1 MSCSRSGSQ
10 DNPNGLQSNGA
21 PIKIPLIDYILNVM
35 KFVDAILSNN
45 STDDH
50 CREFVAQGGLQPLL
64 RILSLPNLPVD
75 SPITASAQ
83 AVAAVCKSI
92 LVSFMSFVLRFE
104 YFRFRRKKI
113 TFSCQFYLFSI
124 ISIQLQSLAHEPQ
137 VLKVSLEQLA
147 AVVDQLE
154 PLQSHWE
161 QSQGSVLLRELA
173 NCKNIESAFSNASET
188 PLLHA
193 MSAVHGYVVM
203 LVHVCRTGQTEIR
216 NLLIEQWGQNNK
228 YGQKLLY
235 KLVQLYTAL
244 VWESTLLLALCTDD
258 IIPVGCDFGKEDL
271 DKLGEP
277 PAGPVSGSSTVPMPS
292 EVSLDTPISSN
303 TTQNS
308 AAAASIND
316 LTMDIDRVLNST
328 LDGESST
335 GEGTSGSSKF
345 DAAFNSA
352 AASSSNKQS
361 SIQRRIVATPSQLR
375 YIKSL
380 LGASSRL
387 GRALAE
393 LFGLLVKL
401 CVGNRMRMRHPQ
413 NVTAYMSSASRDIA
427 RVLSYILVDG
437 LSHDQLPPSPI
448 PKLKQTFLI
457 CSIGFTSPML
467 FDEKRYA
474 YHLMLHKFCE
484 EGGLQAFFEMFGFA
498 LSLEPDTNA
507 TVSAECSNG
516 KLTTSSETG
525 EETSE
530 PVETKSATDAE
541 KVAEPTQATT
551 SNADL
556 TADNLIIPKELF
568 TNNEEHGEFS
578 AGSGEFLDAWLMLL
592 EKMVNPKAVLESQH
606 VIATKSLRNKPE
618 FDTVSYLINVHM
630 LAFQTV
636 TKIWSFKPIRTYGA
650 RMTESM
656 LTIMKHIYQGEPIL
670 REKYNKKMSEQS
682 TTSTSTEKGTLKFG
696 SLFTRNPPESET
708 PNRLSSRGHRLS
720 GSSMNNANSTINE
733 AFLTQLM
740 EMGFSQDHCREA
752 LYHTGSVEQATE
764 YLLSHTGTTAP
775 NNANENPSGIGLDSD
790 DDENI
795 DAEMMVLMGQKVAGD
810 SATAETKAETSSGS
824 ASFSKRN
831 RRGMRS
837 TAHVLPNH
845 PPLSEQL
852 LSDFAEEAVRTSLY
866 LIDQV
871 PDAVFKGTEL
881 LGILFKRNEIKWKML
896 ATIISTMID
905 CAEQLRT
912 MLTDRVTPIETIFF
926 GEIGSRFTVR
936 LHIFCLFLEVS
947 QYHDLRTPVILS
959 MKEFKLMPKL
969 ISLLNETE
977 DVLTSKAGK
986 CLYTP
991 KWLSQMILLIDL
1003 YEKVVVSIRR
1013 RNEMHRITTNSE
1025 YSISSRIDFNINIS
1039 VISFKYLN
1047 TNIILF

>member
-1 MSCSRSGSQ
+1 M
-10 DNPNGLQSNGA
+10 
-21 PIKIPLIDYILNVM
+21 
-35 KFVDAILSNN
+35 
-45 STDDH
+45 
-50 CREFVAQGGLQPLL
+50 
-64 RILSLPNLPVD
+64 
-75 SPITASAQ
+75 
-83 AVAAVCKSI
+83 
-92 LVSFMSFVLRFE
+92 
-104 YFRFRRKKI
+104 
-113 TFSCQFYLFSI
+113 
-124 ISIQLQSLAHEPQ
+124 AHEPQ

-277 PAGPVSGSSTVPMPS
+277 PAAPAASGSSSVPMPS
-292 EVSLDTPISSN
+292 EVSLDTPMPSS
-303 TTQNS
+303 TTQSS

-316 LTMDIDRVLNST
+316 LTMDIDRVLNSR
-328 LDGESST
+328 LDGESSST
-335 GEGTSGSSKF
+335 SKF
-345 DAAFNSA
+345 DAAFNA
-352 AASSSNKQS
+352 AGNPSTSSNKQS
-361 SIQRRIVATPSQLR
+361 TNIQRRIVATPSQLR

-507 TVSAECSNG
+507 SGTESNSNSKLPSTNEEINENNERTVVVDTERSVGAAKIVEAEQMQTTSAAAAADTATEA
-516 KLTTSSETG
+516 LTT
-525 EETSE
+525 
-530 PVETKSATDAE
+530 E
-541 KVAEPTQATT
+541 K
-551 SNADL
+551 
-556 TADNLIIPKELF
+556 LIVPKELF
-568 TNNEEHGEFS
+568 TNSEDHGEFS

-618 FDTVSYLINVHM
+618 FDTVSYLINVHI

-670 REKYNKKMSEQS
+670 REKYNKKITEQT
-682 TTSTSTEKGTLKFG
+682 TTSATNNDKTPKFG
-696 SLFTRNPPESET
+696 SLFARNQPENDT
-708 PNRLSSRGHRLS
+708 PNRLGARAHRSS
-720 GSSMNNANSTINE
+720 GSTMANSNSTINE

-740 EMGFSQDHCREA
+740 EMGFSQEHCREA

-764 YLLSHTGTTAP
+764 YLLAHTGSSVA

-795 DAEMMVLMGQKVAGD
+795 DAEMMVLMGQKVSGAGAGASGGD
-810 SATAETKAETSSGS
+810 SSLPADSSKAESSGAAA

-837 TAHVLPNH
+837 TAHVLPNQ

-866 LIDQV
+866 LVDQV

-905 CAEQLRT
+905 CAEQLRA

-936 LHIFCLFLEVS
+936 LHIFCLFLEMS

-1013 RNEMHRITTNSE
+1013 RNEMHRITTNSKHFFSFVFNFE
-1025 YSISSRIDFNINIS
+1025 YN
-1039 VISFKYLN
+1039 
-1047 TNIILF
+1047 

>member
-1 MSCSRSGSQ
+1 MHGRVSYCSLKQ
-10 DNPNGLQSNGA
+10 
-21 PIKIPLIDYILNVM
+21 IKVSLEFSSLWILHLLFFLIL
-35 KFVDAILSNN
+35 
-45 STDDH
+45 
-50 CREFVAQGGLQPLL
+50 FVA
-64 RILSLPNLPVD
+64 I
-75 SPITASAQ
+75 A
-83 AVAAVCKSI
+83 
-92 LVSFMSFVLRFE
+92 
-104 YFRFRRKKI
+104 
-113 TFSCQFYLFSI
+113 
-124 ISIQLQSLAHEPQ
+124 QSLAHEPQ

-277 PAGPVSGSSTVPMPS
+277 PSAPVGTSGTSAAPMPS
-292 EVSLDTPISSN
+292 EVSLDTPMPSTS
-303 TTQNS
+303 TQSS

-328 LDGESST
+328 LDGESSSS
-335 GEGTSGSSKF
+335 GTSKF
-345 DAAFNSA
+345 DSAFSNAAGNAST
-352 AASSSNKQS
+352 SSSKQS
-361 SIQRRIVATPSQLR
+361 TNIQRRIVATPSQLR

-507 TVSAECSNG
+507 ACSTESNSNSKLPSSNNEINENNERTDIGTESTTPVAAAKTVEDELMQGTSAATAAVDTLTAG
-516 KLTTSSETG
+516 KLI
-525 EETSE
+525 
-530 PVETKSATDAE
+530 V
-541 KVAEPTQATT
+541 
-551 SNADL
+551 
-556 TADNLIIPKELF
+556 PKEVF
-568 TNNEEHGEFS
+568 TNSDEHGEFS

-618 FDTVSYLINVHM
+618 FDTVSYLINVHI

-670 REKYNKKMSEQS
+670 REKYNKKITEQT
-682 TTSTSTEKGTLKFG
+682 TTSSTNNDKAPKFG
-696 SLFTRNPPESET
+696 SLFARSQTENDT
-708 PNRLSSRGHRLS
+708 PNRLGARSGGSGHRSS
-720 GSSMNNANSTINE
+720 GSTMANANSTINE

-740 EMGFSQDHCREA
+740 EMGFSQEHCREA

-764 YLLSHTGTTAP
+764 YLLAHTGSTGA
-775 NNANENPSGIGLDSD
+775 NNANENATGMGLDSD

-795 DAEMMVLMGQKVAGD
+795 DAEMMVLMGQKISGSGD
-810 SATAETKAETSSGS
+810 TSLPTDGNKAESSG
-824 ASFSKRN
+824 AGAGTFSKRN
-831 RRGMRS
+831 RRGMRN
-837 TAHVLPNH
+837 TAHVLPNQ

-905 CAEQLRT
+905 CAEQLRA

-926 GEIGSRFTVR
+926 GEIGCRFTVR
-936 LHIFCLFLEVS
+936 LHIFCLFLEMS
-947 QYHDLRTPVILS
+947 PYHDLRTPVILS

-1013 RNEMHRITTNSE
+1013 RNEMHRITTNSKC
-1025 YSISSRIDFNINIS
+1025 SISFCFI
-1039 VISFKYLN
+1039 
-1047 TNIILF
+1047 

>member
-1 MSCSRSGSQ
+1 M
-10 DNPNGLQSNGA
+10 
-21 PIKIPLIDYILNVM
+21 
-35 KFVDAILSNN
+35 
-45 STDDH
+45 
-50 CREFVAQGGLQPLL
+50 
-64 RILSLPNLPVD
+64 
-75 SPITASAQ
+75 
-83 AVAAVCKSI
+83 
-92 LVSFMSFVLRFE
+92 
-104 YFRFRRKKI
+104 
-113 TFSCQFYLFSI
+113 
-124 ISIQLQSLAHEPQ
+124 
-137 VLKVSLEQLA
+137 
-147 AVVDQLE
+147 E

-277 PAGPVSGSSTVPMPS
+277 PSVPGQSGSGSTVPMPS
-292 EVSLDTPISSN
+292 EVSLDTPLPSSSSN
-303 TTQNS
+303 TTQSS

-328 LDGESST
+328 LDGETSST
-335 GEGTSGSSKF
+335 STEGASATSKF
-345 DAAFNSA
+345 DAAFNSTA
-352 AASSSNKQS
+352 TTSSSNKQSSSAGAGASSS

-401 CVGNRMRMRHPQ
+401 CVGNRMRRIHPQ
-413 NVTAYMSSASRDIA
+413 NVGNYMSSASRDIA

-498 LSLEPDTNA
+498 LSLEPDTNTTA
-507 TVSAECSNG
+507 TDSSNG
-516 KLTTSSETG
+516 KLAISNETDENNEPSET
-525 EETSE
+525 TQQQE
-530 PVETKSATDAE
+530 PLQQQSTDATTPITDAE
-541 KVAEPTQATT
+541 KSDAAATT
-551 SNADL
+551 STAAAASPTEQTQSTTSTPVR
-556 TADNLIIPKELF
+556 TADDLIIPKEMF
-568 TNNEEHGEFS
+568 TNNEDHGEFS

-592 EKMVNPKAVLESQH
+592 EKMVNPKTVLESQH
-606 VIATKSLRNKPE
+606 VIQTKSLRNKPE
-618 FDTVSYLINVHM
+618 FDTVAYLINVHK

-670 REKYNKKMSEQS
+670 REKYNKKLAEQS
-682 TTSTSTEKGTLKFG
+682 TSSTNDKTTIKFG
-696 SLFTRNPPESET
+696 SLFPRSGNQPESDT
-708 PNRLSSRGHRLS
+708 PNRLSSRGNRSSATATAAS
-720 GSSMNNANSTINE
+720 GVANINNTINE

-740 EMGFSQDHCREA
+740 EMGFSQEHCREA
-752 LYHTGSVEQATE
+752 LYHTGSMEQATE
-764 YLLSHTGTTAP
+764 YLLARTGSAAMNNTT
-775 NNANENPSGIGLDSD
+775 NENPSGLGLDSD

-795 DAEMMVLMGQKVAGD
+795 DAEMMVLMGQKVSGD
-810 SATAETKAETSSGS
+810 NATAATTDATKTAESSSAGTST
-824 ASFSKRN
+824 FSKRN
-831 RRGMRS
+831 RRGMRN
-837 TAHVLPNH
+837 TVTVLPNQ

-852 LSDFAEEAVRTSLY
+852 LSDFGEEAVRTSLY

-881 LGILFKRNEIKWKML
+881 LGILFKRTEIKWKML

-912 MLTDRVTPIETIFF
+912 MLTDRVTPLETIFF

-959 MKEFKLMPKL
+959 IKEFKLMPKL

-977 DVLTSKAGK
+977 DVLTAKAGK

-1025 YSISSRIDFNINIS
+1025 LFSIFFLI
-1039 VISFKYLN
+1039 
-1047 TNIILF
+1047 